1 MNLFLRE
8 MRSSRKSLIIWCI
21 SLLFMVVAGMSKYE
35 AYSSSSGQSIN
46 EIISQM
52 PKSLQALMGT
62 GVLDLSTIIGFYGM
76 LFAYLL
82 LMAAIHALM
91 LGANIIA
98 KEERD
103 KTTEFLMVKP
113 ISRTKIITLKL
124 SAVLVNVL
132 IFNLVTLVF
141 SFIMVAKY
149 SKGAVPQKEIYLL
162 LTGLFIL
169 QLIFMA
175 IGTAIA
181 AISRNPKKAASLGTA
196 ILLVMYILSIAIDI
210 NSKLAG
216 LKYLTPFKFYEA
228 KKVLVDGAL
237 DPVYITLSIVVIA
250 ILVAGTYVFY
260 KKRDLNV

>member
-8 MRSSRKSLIIWCI
+8 MKATRKSLIIWCFGI
-21 SLLFMVVAGMSKYE
+21 LFMVVAGMSKYE

-62 GVLDLSTIIGFYGM
+62 GILDLSTIIGFYGM

-82 LMAAIHALM
+82 LMAAIHALI

-124 SAVLVNVL
+124 VAALVNVL
-132 IFNLVTLVF
+132 IFNLVTLIF
-141 SFIMVAKY
+141 SLVMVAKY
-149 SKGAVPQKEIYLL
+149 SKGAALHHDIYLL
-162 LTGLFIL
+162 MIGMLIL
-169 QLIFMA
+169 QLIFMT
-175 IGTAIA
+175 IGTGIA
-181 AISRNPKKAASLGTA
+181 AISRRPKKAASLGTA
-196 ILLVMYILSIAIDI
+196 LLLIMYILSIAIDI
-210 NSKLAG
+210 NSKLTT

-237 DPVYITLSIVVIA
+237 DPVYLTLSTVVIVL
-250 ILVAGTYVFY
+250 LVAGTYVFY